1 MPHAAAARM
10 ATRERDAAFYQRHRP
25 EQTLLYRIVDEY
37 YPAFA
42 AHLAEQGRE
51 LPGYVQREF
60 EDYLKCGRL
69 EHGFL
74 RVRCESCH
82 AEHLVAFSCKRRGFC
97 PSCGA
102 RRMAESAALLV
113 DEVFPEQPV
122 RQWVLS
128 FPFQLRFL
136 FASRPETMSRVL
148 GIVYRC
154 IATQLIKQVG
164 FSCKHARTG
173 AVTLI
178 QRFGSALNLNVHFHM
193 LFLDGVYVE
202 RPDGSLLFRWVKA
215 PTSAEL
221 TRLAHT
227 IAHRVGRFLERQG
240 LLERDAENSYLA
252 LDAVG
257 DDPMTP
263 LLGHSITY
271 RIAVGPQAGRKV
283 FTLQTLP
290 ASDEP
295 VDGGAGKVAGFSL
308 HAGVA
313 ARADERKKLERL
325 CRYISR
331 PAVSEKRLSLTPNG
345 NIRYQLKTPYRDG
358 STHVIFEPLDFI
370 ARLAALVPKPRVNLT
385 RFHGVFAPNSKHRAS
400 VTPAK
405 RGKGNKPKAVD
416 DPQERTPVERRA
428 SMSWAQRLKR
438 VFNIDIETCRECGGA
453 VKVIACIEDPVVIK
467 QILDHLKH
475 KAKTSESRALP
486 ESRAPPAGL
495 HQGLFD

>member
-69 EHGFL
+69 EYGFL
-74 RVRCESCH
+74 RARCESCH

-202 RPDGSLLFRWVKA
+202 RPDGSLLFCWVKA

-252 LDAVG
+252 LDTVG

-295 VDGGAGKVAGFSL
+295 VDGGAGKAAGFSL

-345 NIRYQLKTPYRDG
+345 NIRYQLKIPYRDG

-370 ARLAALVPKPRVNLT
+370 ARLAALIPKPRVNLT

-405 RGKGNKPKAVD
+405 RGKGNKPRAVD
-416 DPQERTPVERRA
+416 DPQERTPAERRA